1 MQADF
6 SYQYFIS
13 RISSKHAELEATH
26 PWVLLFIPC
35 ILIHV
40 YKSGYSMIHGG
51 KGCNYLCDLLN
62 EEFHSENRVGM
73 LRSLINAN
81 YSRY

>member
-1 MQADF
+1 
-6 SYQYFIS
+6 
-13 RISSKHAELEATH
+13 
-26 PWVLLFIPC
+26 
-35 ILIHV
+35 
-40 YKSGYSMIHGG
+40 MIHGG
-51 KGCNYLCDLLN
+51 KGYNYLCDLLN